1 MQKRT
6 SNGRTF
12 QEDLLD
18 RLAEHNAVTT
28 IYLRNRMSLRGR
40 IREFD
45 PYVLL
50 LEPLD
55 GSPPTLVYK
64 SAIVSISGPPR
75 RPTRPP
81 FRSGGPR
88 QDGPRPAGSRP
99 PNSFAPPRG
108 NYPRPGGPPAGAGYP
123 TRPEG
128 SSYERPD
135 ETRAPRPNDE
145 QREPNSE

>member
-75 RPTRPP
+75 RPTRPG
-81 FRSGGPR
+81 FRPGGPR
-88 QDGPRPAGSRP
+88 PEGPRPGGSRP
-99 PNSFAPPRG
+99 PQSFAPPRG
-108 NYPRPGGPPAGAGYP
+108 PYPRPGGPPQGGYGP
-123 TRPEG
+123 RPEG
-128 SSYERPD
+128 PGPERPA
-135 ETRAPRPNDE
+135 ESRPPRGENGE
-145 QREPNSE
+145 

>member
-81 FRSGGPR
+81 FRSGPR
-88 QDGPRPAGSRP
+88 TDGPRPSGPRP

-108 NYPRPGGPPAGAGYP
+108 AYPRPGGPPPGGGYP
-123 TRPEG
+123 SRQENPGHEG
-128 SSYERPD
+128 PVEP
-135 ETRAPRPNDE
+135 RAPRPHVRVDE
-145 QREPNSE
+145 PESE

>member
-88 QDGPRPAGSRP
+88 PEGPRPSGPRP
-99 PNSFAPPRG
+99 PQSFAPPRG
-108 NYPRPGGPPAGAGYP
+108 PYPRPAGPSAGGGYP
-123 TRPEG
+123 RPEG
-128 SSYERPD
+128 FHDDRSD
-135 ETRAPRPNDE
+135 APRPPRPYPRDDE
-145 QREPNSE
+145 PSSE

>member
-88 QDGPRPAGSRP
+88 PEGPRPSGPRP
-99 PNSFAPPRG
+99 PQSFAPPRG
-108 NYPRPGGPPAGAGYP
+108 PYPRPAGPSAGGGYH
-123 TRPEG
+123 RPEG
-128 SSYERPD
+128 FHDDRSD
-135 ETRAPRPNDE
+135 VPRPPRPHPRDE
-145 QREPNSE
+145 EPSSE

>member
-88 QDGPRPAGSRP
+88 PDGPRPSGPRP

-108 NYPRPGGPPAGAGYP
+108 SYPRPSGPPGGGYP
-123 TRPEG
+123 SRPEG
-128 SSYERPD
+128 PSYERSD
-135 ETRAPRPNDE
+135 EPRPPRPYVRDA
-145 QREPNSE
+145 EPDAS